1 MDSSIRES
9 AANERRMTAATI
21 QIRKSSRFHALAGAS
36 AIFVMIVLL
45 GGFAVPWISPYGSG
59 ELRPDNLLE
68 GPSWSHPMGTDALG
82 RDLLTRVLYGARVSM
97 TVGIGTAL
105 IALVIGTTYGLV
117 SGFKGGKLDDFMM
130 RIVDIFYGLPDMLIF
145 ILLSLLF
152 GKSIVGLL
160 IALGLVTWVRFARIT
175 RGQVLQAKE
184 FVYVEGARAMG
195 APRRRILLRH
205 ILPNI
210 LGPILVTLTFS
221 IPAAILAES
230 TLSFIGL
237 GINDPYS
244 GWGTSWGTLA
254 QDGWRAMRAYPHI
267 IFFPAA
273 AIVLTILAFNTTQ
286 VYRGRGGQRRA
297 MAGGEVPL
305 RNGQPGSARTK
316 ARMSRGA
323 RRARWLNVPPVARRV
338 VAKVCQE
345 RPLVAC
351 SSTSLRRPAGAPLTR
366 PVMPPP
372 ALSRSEIRGTT
383 RSVIA
388 VVRSAAASVKPN
400 VTVRDGPVA
409 GV

>member
-1 MDSSIRES
+1 
-9 AANERRMTAATI
+9 MTTATI
-21 QIRKSSRFHALAGAS
+21 QIRKSSRFDALAGAS
-36 AIFVMIVLL
+36 AIFVIIVLL
-45 GGFAVPWISPYGSG
+45 GGFAVPWISPYRSG
-59 ELRPDNLLE
+59 ELRADSLLE

-105 IALVIGTTYGLV
+105 IALIIGTTYGLV

-130 RIVDIFYGLPDMLIF
+130 RLVDIFYGLPDMLIF

-152 GKSIVGLL
+152 GKSIGGLL
-160 IALGLVTWVRFARIT
+160 TALGLVTWVRFARIT

-195 APRRRILLRH
+195 APQRRILLRH

-273 AIVLTILAFNTTQ
+273 AIVLTILAFNTI
-286 VYRGRGGQRRA
+286 GNA
-297 MAGGEVPL
+297 L
-305 RNGQPGSARTK
+305 RDLLDPK
-316 ARMSRGA
+316 
-323 RRARWLNVPPVARRV
+323 
-338 VAKVCQE
+338 
-345 RPLVAC
+345 
-351 SSTSLRRPAGAPLTR
+351 TR
-366 PVMPPP
+366 
-372 ALSRSEIRGTT
+372 
-383 RSVIA
+383 
-388 VVRSAAASVKPN
+388 
-400 VTVRDGPVA
+400 
-409 GV
+409 

>member
-1 MDSSIRES
+1 LSIRES
-9 AANERRMTAATI
+9 AANEARMTPARI
-21 QIRKSSRFHALAGAS
+21 EIRKFRRFDKVAGAS
-36 AIFVMIVLL
+36 AVFIMIVLL
-45 GGFAVPWISPYGSG
+45 SGFAVPWISPYGSG
-59 ELRPDNLLE
+59 ELQANSLLE
-68 GPSWSHPMGTDALG
+68 GPSWTHPMGTDALG
-82 RDLLTRVLYGARVSM
+82 RDLLTRLLYGARVSM

-105 IALVIGTTYGLV
+105 IALIIGTTYGLI
-117 SGFKGGKLDDFMM
+117 SGFKGGSLDDFMM
-130 RIVDIFYGLPDMLIF
+130 RLVDIFYGLPDMLIF

-152 GKSIVGLL
+152 GKSIGGLL
-160 IALGLVTWVRFARIT
+160 LALGLVTWVRFARIT

-273 AIVLTILAFNTTQ
+273 AIVLTILAFNTL
-286 VYRGRGGQRRA
+286 GNA
-297 MAGGEVPL
+297 L
-305 RNGQPGSARTK
+305 RDLLDPRT
-316 ARMSRGA
+316 R
-323 RRARWLNVPPVARRV
+323 
-338 VAKVCQE
+338 
-345 RPLVAC
+345 
-351 SSTSLRRPAGAPLTR
+351 
-366 PVMPPP
+366 
-372 ALSRSEIRGTT
+372 
-383 RSVIA
+383 
-388 VVRSAAASVKPN
+388 
-400 VTVRDGPVA
+400 
-409 GV
+409 